1 MWSTEIGWCPTVPP
15 PIVFPMLNVCH
26 IFWALI
32 LGQISWISVF
42 NSVSDFSCRSS
53 ACGQIAVTIWE
64 MSPLLSLPCL
74 TAPRPPQEITPPPP
88 ASLFPT
94 AISPKSHL
102 SDISMSKF
110 HFLKVPGERWKIKTT
125 TFNFFCSF
133 CSLASKAWTPSVFCP
148 TTNPTSASFLLP
160 PAHST
165 PVSKWLAPASSAVP
179 HNMLLFL
186 HVQCCSVPFVNEWL
200 LAGRSFYLPSH
211 L

>member
-125 TFNFFCSF
+125 TFNFFAHLCQRFGLQAFFVQPRILHLHHS
-133 CSLASKAWTPSVFCP
+133 CCHQPTRPQSVNDWRQP
-148 TTNPTSASFLLP
+148 
-160 PAHST
+160 
-165 PVSKWLAPASSAVP
+165 AVP
-179 HNMLLFL
+179 YHTIC
-186 HVQCCSVPFVNEWL
+186 CCSSTCS
-200 LAGRSFYLPSH
+200 AAPS
-211 L
+211 LS